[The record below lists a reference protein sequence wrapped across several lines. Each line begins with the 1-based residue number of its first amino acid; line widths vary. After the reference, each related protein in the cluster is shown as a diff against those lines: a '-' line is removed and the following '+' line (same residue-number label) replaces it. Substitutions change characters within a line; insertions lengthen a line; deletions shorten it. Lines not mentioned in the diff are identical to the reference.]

1 MLRMKRMVA
10 SLENGRLNSS
20 LYMMSLHT
28 LKGIFSFL
36 GIEFTNN
43 FLYQSL
49 RFEAGSSAGKES
61 VWSGVV
67 HFEHL
72 FCFT

>member
-1 MLRMKRMVA
+1 MVA

-61 VWSGVV
+61 V
-67 HFEHL
+67 
-72 FCFT
+72 